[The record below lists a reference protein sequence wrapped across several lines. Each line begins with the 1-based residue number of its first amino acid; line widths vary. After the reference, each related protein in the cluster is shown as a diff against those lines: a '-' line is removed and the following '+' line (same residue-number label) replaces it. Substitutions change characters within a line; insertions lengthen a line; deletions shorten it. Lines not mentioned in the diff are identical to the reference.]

1 MVENYLLHGFRL
13 YVPKN
18 VYEPHEDSLLLAKA
32 VEDHARGLVLDVGT
46 GSGLQALVAARKP
59 NVTRVIATDV
69 NEFALQ
75 TAEANARENRM
86 AHKISFK
93 KSDLFEKLR
102 EAEYAKT
109 FDTIVFNP
117 PYLPTRA
124 DEKLRGEIN
133 AAFDGG
139 ASGRDVI
146 DVFLKEFDSFL
157 RPNGVLL
164 MAQSSLAN
172 NKATLSALKK
182 KGFDASVVE
191 KQKFFFEELIAL
203 KAAKK
208 KRV

>member
-1 MVENYLLHGFRL
+1 MVEDYLLHGFRL
-13 YVPKN
+13 YIPKN
-18 VYEPHEDSLLLAKA
+18 VYEPREDSLLLAKA
-32 VEDHARGLVLDVGT
+32 VEDHARGLVLDIGT

-59 NVTRVIATDV
+59 GVTQVIATDV

-75 TAEANARENRM
+75 TAEANARENRV

-102 EAEYAKT
+102 EANYAKA

-117 PYLPTRA
+117 PYLPTGEG
-124 DEKLRGEIN
+124 EKLRGEIN

-139 ASGRDVI
+139 VTGRDVI
-146 DVFLKEFDSFL
+146 DAFLKEFDSFL

-164 MAQSSLAN
+164 MAHSSLAN

-182 KGFDASVVE
+182 KGFDANVVGRE
-191 KQKFFFEELIAL
+191 KFFFEELIAL

-208 KRV
+208 KSV